1 MLESHCLILEDGCK
15 FSQGLAGCSCSCHC
29 QHACLLLF
37 SWAASGKYS
46 NSISLFFKPTTAPNF
61 VILQVG
67 KMGSG
72 AIALSLPFS
81 CILGLLASMTST
93 TMGRLTLYLYWDKC
107 FLLAN
112 FVISLSHYL
121 EFGFSEE
128 KVCLG
133 LCNYPVWISGP
144 SCSPLVF
151 IGECF
156 FHSFFLL
163 FLFSVQ
169 LQSQTL

>member
-1 MLESHCLILEDGCK
+1 
-15 FSQGLAGCSCSCHC
+15 
-29 QHACLLLF
+29 
-37 SWAASGKYS
+37 
-46 NSISLFFKPTTAPNF
+46 
-61 VILQVG
+61 
-67 KMGSG
+67 MGSG
-72 AIALSLPFS
+72 AIAVSLPFS

-93 TMGRLTLYLYWDKC
+93 TMGRLTLYLYSDKL

-133 LCNYPVWISGP
+133 LCNYSVWISGP
-144 SCSPLVF
+144 SCSPPLF

-156 FHSFFLL
+156 FHSLFCYFCFQFNFKVKLFYWGNGFGLKFLNKL
-163 FLFSVQ
+163 
-169 LQSQTL
+169 